1 MEQELDL
8 REYLEI
14 IAKRKK
20 LLIQVPLIAVIVSAI
35 ISLFFLKP
43 VYEASTTLMVGKSLA
58 TKKDGAID
66 VVDYNTILA
75 NKQLAKTYG
84 EIAKSRTVAQAVIEA
99 SGVQMEVEELQKMID
114 VAPVKDTE
122 LLKISVRD
130 TDPRRAALLANTLAK
145 EFSRRVIEI
154 MKVDNVNIVDPAIV
168 PAKPIKPR
176 LVLNMVAAGIFGL
189 IAAVLLIFLLE
200 QLDTTIKTKE
210 EAERLLDLPVLGVIP
225 RSDE

>member
-58 TKKDGAID
+58 AKKDGAID

>member
-20 LLIQVPLIAVIVSAI
+20 LLIQVPLVAVIVSAI

-58 TKKDGAID
+58 AKKDGAID